1 MEPAIGIE
9 PITYRLQGGCSA
21 NWAKLAQK
29 STVGLV
35 FKSIKCFR
43 NSSLFPSCV
52 SLFNHSNLSGL
63 INSLKYFTQI
73 LNSQS
78 SFSFNTFKKF
88 FHSHFHSKFEIII
101 SLCENLWSIHS
112 FDSWLL
118 NWHWKYKLDIKS
130 INSPRVGLE
139 PTTQWLTATCST
151 DWAISDWRW
160 WLLYWNQTHF
170 QEIFYFLYDFFHSMS
185 SFQSLSLPNYEVQ
198 IFILIR

>member
-43 NSSLFPSCV
+43 NSSLFSSCV

-78 SFSFNTFKKF
+78 SFRFNTFKKF

-118 NWHWKYKLDIKS
+118 NWHWKIQIGYKEYQLSESGTRTHDPVV
-130 INSPRVGLE
+130 NSH
-139 PTTQWLTATCST
+139 
-151 DWAISDWRW
+151 
-160 WLLYWNQTHF
+160 LLYRLSYLGFATVTNIMICDPFSRDFWLFIPLF
-170 QEIFYFLYDFFHSMS
+170 QIS
-185 SFQSLSLPNYEVQ
+185 SKNPLLDLDY
-198 IFILIR
+198 